1 MLKFRPVFGAV
12 VTRSR
17 TFLRGGERCSSPLP
31 PKFDRV
37 CRDVIKR
44 RVACFLHQGV
54 GCNMSEGSEERLMDQ
69 NQDLNQDRD
78 QDRDLKRSERGGEE
92 EEQIQ
97 ATKRRKTAAEDQKQ
111 EQEQEQKQDRDQDGD
126 NRKCPKKK
134 VALLMAYSGKG
145 YYGMQRNP
153 GSAEFRTI
161 EDDLVS
167 ALIKS
172 GCIPE
177 NHGEDM
183 KKMSF
188 QRCARTDKG
197 VSAAGQVV
205 SLKVR
210 LIQDL
215 VEKINEHLPPQIR
228 VLGMKRVT
236 QGFNSKN
243 HCDARTYSY
252 LLPTVAF
259 CPKDGPPEDH
269 TTSSSTFSSFRLEPQ
284 ALQRANRLF
293 ALYQGT
299 HNFHNFTSQ
308 KAPDDPSA
316 RRYITH
322 VHCGEPFVRDGAE
335 FAVVTVRGQSFMLH
349 QIRKMVGLVVAV
361 MKGYADEE
369 VLERSWGPKKVDVPK
384 APGLGLVLER
394 VHFDRYNRRFG
405 GDGLHP
411 PLEWEQ
417 EQQAAQAFKDA
428 HIYPSIVET
437 ELREKSMVS
446 WMATLP
452 VHDFQATQSQAR
464 SSSSSRREDGAAAAA
479 GSRKEDNNDEGA
491 AAASSN
497 GDAADGQQHS
507 D

>member
-1 MLKFRPVFGAV
+1 
-12 VTRSR
+12 
-17 TFLRGGERCSSPLP
+17 
-31 PKFDRV
+31 
-37 CRDVIKR
+37 
-44 RVACFLHQGV
+44 
-54 GCNMSEGSEERLMDQ
+54 
-69 NQDLNQDRD
+69 
-78 QDRDLKRSERGGEE
+78 
-92 EEQIQ
+92 
-97 ATKRRKTAAEDQKQ
+97 
-111 EQEQEQKQDRDQDGD
+111 
-126 NRKCPKKK
+126 
-134 VALLMAYSGKG
+134 
-145 YYGMQRNP
+145 
-153 GSAEFRTI
+153 
-161 EDDLVS
+161 
-167 ALIKS
+167 
-172 GCIPE
+172 
-177 NHGEDM
+177 
-183 KKMSF
+183 
-188 QRCARTDKG
+188 
-197 VSAAGQVV
+197 
-205 SLKVR
+205 
-210 LIQDL
+210 
-215 VEKINEHLPPQIR
+215 
-228 VLGMKRVT
+228 MKRVT

-259 CPKDGPPEDH
+259 CPKDHLLEDPA
-269 TTSSSTFSSFRLEPQ
+269 SSPSSFRLEPQ

-322 VHCGEPFVRDGAE
+322 VRCGEPFMRDDAE

-349 QIRKMVGLVVAV
+349 QIRKMVGLVVAI

-369 VLERSWGPKKVDVPK
+369 VLERSWGPQKVDVPK

-417 EQQAAQAFKDA
+417 QQQATQAFKEA

-437 ELREKSMVS
+437 ELREQSMIN

-452 VHDFQATQSQAR
+452 VHDFQATHAHSR
-464 SSSSSRREDGAAAAA
+464 GRREDGAAAT
-479 GSRKEDNNDEGA
+479 GSTRENDNDDDGGGD

-497 GDAADGQQHS
+497 GVKQHFT
-507 D
+507 